1 MNINNLLLDDII
13 SSNFI
18 TAYRA
23 YDVCHNINNVLKIRS
38 INNPNYDITM
48 SNFKNV
54 YYNEES
60 VCGQIIPFIYGNNDS
75 FIQFPNIIP
84 TQSYTICCI
93 TKYIGSETKFQNKI
107 LNIINSDKQI
117 SSIGHT
123 NKWAGIIEYANK
135 STTFNKSSDINYNN
149 NWVISC
155 VSYDTTIENLKSGN
169 IIVGCK
175 DKPNGTVYSN
185 LTDIPNITGILN
197 INNTGN
203 INFNSQWGLSHLLVW
218 NKALSLDKLSI
229 VFSSMISYLFNPAKD
244 DLILYKS
251 IYPRELP
258 GCAESFIVKNILNL
272 SVPLWAGYFAGNYNK
287 TLNILPEITGNKL
300 RDIQSD
306 KIQNITFDDTNKII
320 YGSKN
325 SYIIFPENSLSP
337 KFTICSIT
345 KYIST
350 DINNN
355 NMIIQSTNNDDN
367 NLFYH
372 GHYKNK
378 KGVIMYDNYEL
389 SKGYPSTQP
398 INSWVVSCA
407 KNISS
412 LNPTN
417 NVIINNNN
425 SGLFLESSYKAISN
439 TLSINYNNSKNTKYN
454 SEWALSY
461 IFIWDSHLSDSDL
474 KNISTILNNYI
485 NNGDVITITNNSIS
499 TTTPTT
505 TTSTTTTTTPSSTI
519 TPILN
524 NQYQNFYPVIK
535 LTDLQKKML
544 LL

>member
-13 SSNFI
+13 SSNFT

-23 YDVCHNINNVLKIRS
+23 YDVCHNINNVLKIRA

-48 SNFKNV
+48 TDFKNV
-54 YYNEES
+54 FYNEES
-60 VCGQIIPFIYGNNDS
+60 VCGQKIPFIYGNNNS
-75 FIQFPNIIP
+75 FIKFPNIISSQ
-84 TQSYTICCI
+84 TYTICCI

-107 LNIINSDKQI
+107 LNIVNSDNKI
-117 SSIGHT
+117 TSIGHN

-135 STTFNKSSDINYNN
+135 SGTVYKSSDINYNN
-149 NWVISC
+149 NWVVSC
-155 VSYDTTIENLKSGN
+155 VSYDTSKEKLKNGN
-169 IIVGCK
+169 IILGCK
-175 DKPNGTVYSN
+175 DRPNGTVYSN
-185 LTDIPNITGILN
+185 FTDISNINGLLN
-197 INNTGN
+197 INNTGDVN
-203 INFNSQWGLSHLLVW
+203 LNSQWALSHLLVW
-218 NKALSLDKLSI
+218 NTALPLDKLSI

-251 IYPRELP
+251 VYPRELP
-258 GCAESFIVKNILNL
+258 GCTESFISQNILNV

-287 TLNILPEITGNKL
+287 NLNILPEITGNKL
-300 RDIQSD
+300 RDITSD
-306 KIQNITFDDTNKII
+306 KIKNITFDETNKII

-325 SYIIFPENSLSP
+325 SYIIFPENSLSS

-345 KYIST
+345 KYTST

-355 NMIIQSTNNDDN
+355 NMIIQSTNNNDN

-378 KGVIMYDNYEL
+378 KGVIMYDNFEL
-389 SKGYPSTQP
+389 SKGYPSTQS
-398 INSWVVSCA
+398 INSWVVSCS
-407 KNISS
+407 KNTNSS
-412 LNPTN
+412 NPPN

-425 SGLFLESSYKAISN
+425 SGLFLESSYKHISN
-439 TLSINYNNSKNTKYN
+439 TLSINYNNANNTKYN

-461 IFIWDSHLSDSDL
+461 IFIWDSHLSDADL
-474 KNISTILNNYI
+474 KNISTSLNNYI
-485 NNGDVITITNNSIS
+485 NNGVVITFTNNAIS
-499 TTTPTT
+499 TTTAPTT
-505 TTSTTTTTTPSSTI
+505 IAPTSTL
-519 TPILN
+519 LN